1 MVSAYTWGTIKMIC
15 PKCKEVY
22 EDGSVFCVSCGTRL
36 VSEDFKV
43 SEGDPIKRHSSRF
56 KTSKPKNEPKDVPEM
71 ENKQEIK
78 KETDSQFQLSNISN
92 DNKLDILIIQNKE
105 LIKQNNRIIELLEKL
120 AN

>member
-1 MVSAYTWGTIKMIC
+1 
-15 PKCKEVY
+15 
-22 EDGSVFCVSCGTRL
+22 
-36 VSEDFKV
+36 
-43 SEGDPIKRHSSRF
+43 
-56 KTSKPKNEPKDVPEM
+56 M